1 MTAVKRTAEW
11 KEVSRIRKTKEMKE
25 AKEKTACA
33 QSSRTAVWMTD
44 LRTNAISAFDLA

>member
-1 MTAVKRTAEW
+1 MKAAKTAAEW
-11 KEVSRIRKTKEMKE
+11 KEISRTRKMKE